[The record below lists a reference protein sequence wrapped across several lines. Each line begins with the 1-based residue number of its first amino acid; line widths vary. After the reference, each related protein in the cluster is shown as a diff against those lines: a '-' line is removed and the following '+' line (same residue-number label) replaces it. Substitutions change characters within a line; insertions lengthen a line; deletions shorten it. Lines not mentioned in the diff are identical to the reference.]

1 MVDKNNAS
9 VYYWF
14 VVSDYWTVVMF
25 MIMKVRRTQEWDIP
39 DLHTRLQKAAGESNK
54 SITQI
59 CKEAELSTAFW
70 YELAKGR
77 KNSISFESLERLCKA
92 LGLTIKSV
100 GISLE
105 GEYASDEPTE
115 TNKNNQADTKNNK
128 ND

>member
-1 MVDKNNAS
+1 MG

-25 MIMKVRRTQEWDIP
+25 LIMKVRRTQEWDIP
-39 DLHTRLQKAAGESNK
+39 DLHTRLQKAAGESSK

-92 LGLTIKSV
+92 LGLTVKGV

-105 GEYASDEPTE
+105 KDCVPDMSTE
-115 TNKNNQADTKNNK
+115 SNKNNGEKE